1 MMEQSKPRLLI
12 VEDDAIV
19 VADITVRLAQMG
31 YEVVGS
37 AARGEEA
44 LALAERLQPDLVLM
58 GIHLQGA
65 MDGITV
71 ASELRARLHLP
82 VVFVTADGEGAT
94 FQRAKEAEPLGF
106 VLKPIE
112 DRELR
117 IVIDMA
123 LSKHQAQRRLQEFNA
138 DLEQRVAAR
147 TAELVAANKD
157 LDAFCYSVS
166 HDLRAPLRAVDGYAR
181 ILADDYAPHLDSEG
195 QRICA
200 VIQQGARN
208 MGKLIEDLLA
218 FSRVGRTEMQLSV
231 VDMAALARSIFFEV
245 TSPAERERIDF
256 QVAAVPDALVDPSLI
271 RQVWRNLLANAI
283 KFSSIRPR
291 AVIEVKATVG
301 DGEIVYSVT
310 DNGAGFDM
318 QFANKLFGVFERLHS
333 LKDFE
338 GTGVGLA
345 IVRRI
350 IERHGGR
357 TWASGE
363 LGLGATV
370 YFTLNT
376 P

>member
-1 MMEQSKPRLLI
+1 MTEQSKPRLFI
-12 VEDDAIV
+12 VEDEAIV
-19 VADITVRLAQMG
+19 VADLVDRLTQMG

-37 AARGEEA
+37 TTQGGDA
-44 LALAERLQPDLVLM
+44 LAMAERVQPDLVLM
-58 GIHLQGA
+58 DIRLKGA

-71 ASELRARLHLP
+71 ARELRERLRLP
-82 VVFVTADGEGAT
+82 VVFLTAFGEAAI
-94 FQRAKEAEPLGF
+94 FQRAKEAEPFGF
-106 VLKPIE
+106 ILKPIE

-117 IVIDMA
+117 IVIELA
-123 LSKHQAQRRLQEFNA
+123 LYKYQAERKLLDFNA
-138 DLEQRVAAR
+138 QLEQRVADR
-147 TAELVAANKD
+147 TAELAAANKE
-157 LDAFCYSVS
+157 LEAFGYTVS

-181 ILADDYAPHLDSEG
+181 ILAEDYAPRLDAEG

-218 FSRVGRTEMQLSV
+218 FSRVGRTVMQLSV

-256 QVAAVPDALVDPSLI
+256 QVAAVPGALADPSLI
-271 RQVWRNLLANAI
+271 RQVWINLLANAV
-283 KFSSIRPR
+283 KFSATRPR
-291 AVIEVKATVG
+291 AVIAVKATVG
-301 DGEIVYSVT
+301 DGEIEYSVT

-318 QFANKLFGVFERLHS
+318 RFVDKLFGVFQRLHS
-333 LKDFE
+333 LKEFE

-357 TWASGE
+357 TRAHSEPGQ
-363 LGLGATV
+363 GATV
-370 YFTLNT
+370 YFTLHKA
-376 P
+376 